1 MAGRSGDGVELNVFV
16 LRRALHDSIEAEES
30 LEQGKLEFRDAKSGS
45 VSSWAKRREGGEGG
59 VWTRWVEDEGRKPRK
74 TRRNGGYGGGERA
87 RHPRKEYLLP
97 SSLPLTH
104 RFPARTCK
112 HLLTI

>member
-45 VSSWAKRREGGEGG
+45 VSSWAKRREGGEGEYGRGGLRTRAGNRGKRGG
-59 VWTRWVEDEGRKPRK
+59 VGDMAEESEHGTRGR
-74 TRRNGGYGGGERA
+74 NIYC
-87 RHPRKEYLLP
+87 HLLYHLP
-97 SSLPLTH
+97 TDSLPELVNTS
-104 RFPARTCK
+104 
-112 HLLTI
+112 

>member
-45 VSSWAKRREGGEGG
+45 VSSWAKRREGGG

-74 TRRNGGYGGGERA
+74 TRRSGGIWRRRA
-87 RHPRKEYLLP
+87 STAPEEGIFTAIFSTTYPQIPCPNL
-97 SSLPLTH
+97 
-104 RFPARTCK
+104 
-112 HLLTI
+112 